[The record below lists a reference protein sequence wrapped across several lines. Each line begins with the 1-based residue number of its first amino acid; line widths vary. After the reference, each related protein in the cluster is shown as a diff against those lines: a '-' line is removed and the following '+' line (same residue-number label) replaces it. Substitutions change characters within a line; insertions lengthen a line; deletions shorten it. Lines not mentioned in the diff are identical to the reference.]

1 MTKAILFDCFG
12 VIYVGV
18 RSYALSV
25 CPEENRQELDDLFV
39 QADYGFVSGV
49 EFNARAATLMN
60 LTERQFIELCQ
71 GRYHKDP
78 AVIDLIRRLKPNYK
92 VSLLTNAN
100 STIIDQLFS
109 SDEQA
114 ELFDDVLVSSRVGMI
129 KPQAEF
135 FELAAGRLDCLP
147 EECVMVDD
155 LADNIAGAKATG
167 MHGVVFS
174 DAGQCQ
180 SDLERLGVYA

>member
-12 VIYVGV
+12 VIYVGM

-25 CPEENRQELDDLFV
+25 CPEESRQELEDLFV
-39 QADYGFVSGV
+39 QADYGFVSGL
-49 EFNARAATLMN
+49 EFNVEAAGLLN
-60 LTERQFIELCQ
+60 LTEQQFIELCQ
-71 GRYHKDP
+71 ERFHKDP
-78 AVIDLIRRLKPNYK
+78 AVIGLIRKLKTNYK

-109 SDEQA
+109 EDEQA
-114 ELFDDVLVSSRVGMI
+114 ELFDDVLVSSSVGMI
-129 KPQAEF
+129 KPQVEF
-135 FELAAGRLDCLP
+135 FELAASRIDCLP

-180 SDLERLGVYA
+180 SDLERLGVHA

>member
-1 MTKAILFDCFG
+1 MFDCFG

-18 RSYALSV
+18 RSYALSI
-25 CPEENRQELDDLFV
+25 CPEENHQELDDLFV
-39 QADYGFVSGV
+39 QADYGFVSGA

-60 LTERQFIELCQ
+60 LTEQQFIELCQ

-78 AVIDLIRRLKPNYK
+78 AVIDLIRKLKSNYK

-109 SDEQA
+109 SEEQA

-129 KPQAEF
+129 KPQAKF
-135 FELAAGRLDCLP
+135 FELAASRLDCLP
-147 EECVMVDD
+147 EECAMVDD
-155 LADNIAGAKATG
+155 LIDNIAGAKTAG
-167 MHGVVFS
+167 MSGVVFKS
-174 DAGQCQ
+174 ASQCQ
-180 SDLERLGVYA
+180 RDLEGLGIYARATRS